1 MRPFTDVLAV
11 NHFPF
16 FFFFQ
21 IFIEYP
27 NGRVIEHETNPE
39 EKMLAVTNLALEN
52 YKAAAHGVMNF
63 EPLKGKVLLEL
74 GKQVKREIKRYSKDR
89 SNVFKYRSNLEK
101 LAEFTNESL
110 LKDVEEKIPSL
121 HTFVKASVQGC
132 QKVKNPVNQ
141 EALIISSYLNLWMLI
156 SNFAYRSNIILVLG
170 GCKKEEVDCFHELG
184 LSSDPNTLR
193 NMQKKA
199 AASFD
204 KSVNE
209 WKIDT
214 VNRHNKIKLLEE
226 VINSL
231 SEKDE
236 NAMEICT
243 VDFSLDAVSKYKNYS
258 DAVSRACKEMLPRN
272 QDDLFEDTD
281 VLSLLDT
288 LKGEKTQNFRYY
300 NYNLKK

>member
-1 MRPFTDVLAV
+1 MP
-11 NHFPF
+11 
-16 FFFFQ
+16 
-21 IFIEYP
+21 
-27 NGRVIEHETNPE
+27 
-39 EKMLAVTNLALEN
+39 
-52 YKAAAHGVMNF
+52 
-63 EPLKGKVLLEL
+63 
-74 GKQVKREIKRYSKDR
+74 
-89 SNVFKYRSNLEK
+89 
-101 LAEFTNESL
+101 
-110 LKDVEEKIPSL
+110 
-121 HTFVKASVQGC
+121 
-132 QKVKNPVNQ
+132 
-141 EALIISSYLNLWMLI
+141 I
-156 SNFAYRSNIILVLG
+156 SNFAYRINTILVLR
-170 GCKKEEVDCFHELG
+170 GCKKEEVDCVHKLG
-184 LSSDPNTLR
+184 LSSHPNTLC
-193 NMQKKA
+193 NMQKKT

-258 DAVSRACKEMLPRN
+258 DAVYRACKEMLPRN
-272 QDDLFEDTD
+272 QDDLIEDTD
-281 VLSLLDT
+281 VLSVLDT